1 MPLLSRRSAAD
12 LAPAV
17 PCLGRWASL
26 RFAFDPDGFLAAGR
40 PLGEGSFYEPWAF
53 RLDGRRVAVVGT
65 REAADVVLQGPTR
78 FYRGTVDRE
87 DDCALAPLLGRT
99 SPLLDLVP
107 RDEAA
112 AHPALPTSAW
122 IASTIADEI
131 RAARSQLAADAPFD
145 IAPPLQRA
153 AVLVALRAIGVDPDP
168 PPEGAGWQAVEAAEA
183 LLDAADTPALV
194 VPALR
199 RWSPRWRRL
208 AAARVS
214 FLRAIGLDRPA
225 HPFADARVVAPW
237 GAFVAGEEGLERAQD
252 WAVTTLVG
260 AVDAPVA
267 LALDALACRVP
278 PIKLSALAEA
288 EARAP
293 GGAAR
298 LRARRRVEAALER
311 RGPIPLLLREVV
323 APLEV
328 PGLGLLQPGAA
339 VAVDAALA
347 GYPFGAG
354 PHACTGARLGRAF
367 AEAAALVFA
376 ELGLEVARPPGRRK
390 RRRLVVSLPELI
402 VRRRA

>member
-1 MPLLSRRSAAD
+1 MPLLSRRSSAD

-53 RLDGRRVAVVGT
+53 RLDGRRVAVVGE

-107 RDEAA
+107 RAEAA
-112 AHPALPTSAW
+112 AHPALPASTW
-122 IASTIADEI
+122 IASTVADEI

-145 IAPPLQRA
+145 IAPPLLRA

-194 VPALR
+194 APALR

-208 AAARVS
+208 AVARAA
-214 FLRAIGLDRPA
+214 FLRAIGLEYDPRLSQVQ
-225 HPFADARVVAPW
+225 RTTPW
-237 GAFVAGEEGLERAQD
+237 GAVAAGEEDLERAQD

-278 PIKLSALAEA
+278 PIKISALAEA

-298 LRARRRVEAALER
+298 LRARRRVDAALER
-311 RGPIPLLLREVV
+311 RGPIPLLLREVAEAV
-323 APLEV
+323 EV

-376 ELGLEVARPPGRRK
+376 ELGLEVDRPPGRRK

-402 VRRRA
+402 VRRRV